1 VAAALAS
8 RSEVA
13 TASASESRNASVAQS
28 EARAAPRPA
37 RQPVSLSTHVDSWAE
52 SGPLMENLAL
62 RGSLPDE
69 ANGTALVEE
78 R

>member
-1 VAAALAS
+1 VNL
-8 RSEVA
+8 RKDHY
-13 TASASESRNASVAQS
+13 
-28 EARAAPRPA
+28 
-37 RQPVSLSTHVDSWAE
+37 LSTHVDSWAE

>member
-1 VAAALAS
+1 MMLAS
-8 RSEVA
+8 TDDRH
-13 TASASESRNASVAQS
+13 T
-28 EARAAPRPA
+28 
-37 RQPVSLSTHVDSWAE
+37 VSIPHSSTHVDSWAE